1 MGRRSTAPFQTPL
14 GVVLRGMLART
25 PSARLVTRMPGRSH
39 RGPLPALTDEQRGLA
54 AELRRDVEHLAIAI
68 GERNVM
74 NPELLR
80 EAEIWL
86 GAELAR
92 CGYAVRRQAYDVFG
106 VECAN
111 LDVEIKGTGRADE
124 IVVVGAHYDA
134 VAGCPAANDNGSGV
148 AAVLA
153 LARRFASTRPERTLR
168 FVLFVN
174 EEPPFFWTED
184 MGSLVYARACKAR
197 RENIVAMITPETIGC
212 YLDGP
217 NTQGYPAPGL
227 SWFYPTRGDFIAFL
241 GMSEAADLVKRCVGT
256 FRSRAAFPSI
266 GAGLPSIAPGA
277 GASDHW
283 SFWRMGYPALMVT
296 DTAPFRYVHYHQPT
310 DTPDKIDFERMARVV
325 GGLEHVVRDLVSGV

>member
-1 MGRRSTAPFQTPL
+1 
-14 GVVLRGMLART
+14 MLART

-92 CGYAVRRQAYDVFG
+92 CGYAVRRQAYDVAK
-106 VECAN
+106 VSCAN
-111 LDVEIKGTGRADE
+111 LDVEIVGDERPDE
-124 IVVVGAHYDA
+124 IVVFGAHYDA
-134 VAGCPAANDNGSGV
+134 VMGCPAANDNGTGV

-153 LARRFASTRPERTLR
+153 LARRFAGTRTRRTLR

-174 EEPPFFWTED
+174 EEPPFFCTEM

-212 YLDGP
+212 YSDEPGS
-217 NTQGYPAPGL
+217 QVYPLPGMGL
-227 SWFYPTRGDFIAFL
+227 VYPRRGDFIAFI
-241 GMSEAADLVKRCVGT
+241 GMSEAGALVKRCVGE
-256 FRSRAAFPSI
+256 FRRTTAFPSI
-266 GAGLPSIAPGA
+266 GGALPAIVPGV

-283 SFWRMGYPALMVT
+283 SFWQLGYPALMVT

-325 GGLEHVVRDLVSGV
+325 GGLEHVVRDLASGA